1 MMSDTQPIMKK
12 CPVKTAMVYLSL
24 KWTIDI
30 IRDLMLRNRRFS
42 EILSENPGLSNKVLS
57 QRLKQLEGGGLVD
70 KKIVSKT
77 PLKIEYELTERGYK
91 LNKVLYE
98 LAQFSYEFYKDE
110 IFNPGMEL
118 GQEDYVNFSKQLF
131 KMD

>member
-1 MMSDTQPIMKK
+1 MTSSEPVIKK
-12 CPVKTAMVYLSL
+12 CPVKTAMAYLGQ

-30 IRDLMLRNRRFS
+30 IRDLMFRNRRFS
-42 EILSENPGLSNKVLS
+42 ELLTENDGLSNKVLS
-57 QRLKQLEGGGLVD
+57 QRLKQLEEGGLIE

-110 IFNPGMEL
+110 IFSAGLE
-118 GQEDYVNFSKQLF
+118 
-131 KMD
+131 MDLESYIGF

>member
-1 MMSDTQPIMKK
+1 MTSSEPVIKK
-12 CPVKTAMVYLSL
+12 CPVKTAMAYLGQ

-30 IRDLMLRNRRFS
+30 IRDLMFRNRRFS
-42 EILSENPGLSNKVLS
+42 ELLTENDGLSNKVLS
-57 QRLKQLEGGGLVD
+57 QRLKQLEEGGLIE

-110 IFNPGMEL
+110 IFSAGLEMDLESYI
-118 GQEDYVNFSKQLF
+118 GFSKQLF
-131 KMD
+131 KIDG